1 MPIGH
6 IRWNVLKLMVVFLKG
21 LKGFYLCGVEGE
33 KNLTSMTNCRETPVW
48 ETPQWV
54 PSDLTLHPFKI
65 SSLTLIW
72 ATHAP
77 PPLFSFLSLCL
88 EYLLMYKIFEFL
100 YGYHNQSFKVM
111 SCLERPCPFWIHK
124 EFPLYFLLVLL
135 WFQILHWNLWTVHSV
150 FCHRV

>member
-33 KNLTSMTNCRETPVW
+33 KNLTSKTNCCETPVW

-72 ATHAP
+72 ATHVSP

-100 YGYHNQSFKVM
+100 YGYHNKSFKVYVM
-111 SCLERPCPFWIHK
+111 LRKTLS
-124 EFPLYFLLVLL
+124 FLNTQGISTVFSSSTFMISDFTLKSLNCA
-135 WFQILHWNLWTVHSV
+135 QCILS
-150 FCHRV
+150 